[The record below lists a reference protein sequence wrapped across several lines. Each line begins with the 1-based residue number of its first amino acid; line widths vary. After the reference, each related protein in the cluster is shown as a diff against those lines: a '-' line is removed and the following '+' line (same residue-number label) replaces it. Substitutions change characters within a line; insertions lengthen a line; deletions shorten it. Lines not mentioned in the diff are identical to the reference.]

1 MGQKNIAKFI
11 DFKPSLKST
20 DVTVPESVSLV
31 IANSVTPSPKLM
43 TLGTRYNKRVVECR
57 FALAILATRLG
68 ECDNFLDCPFKDFE
82 ELQKAKGADF
92 DQMLVWVKEHLTEG
106 GYTLAMLQKFA

>member
-11 DFKPSLKST
+11 DFKPSIQAK
-20 DVTVPESVSLV
+20 DVAVPESVSLV

-57 FALAILATRLG
+57 FALAVLATRLG
-68 ECDNFLDCPFKDFE
+68 DCENFLDCPYKDFE
-82 ELQKAKGADF
+82 EL
-92 DQMLVWVKEHLTEG
+92 
-106 GYTLAMLQKFA
+106 